1 MLLIRYRGLF
11 LFTSLIIPKAMAD
24 EPKPNEMPRIDRI
37 RLAEAFRLADAIG
50 NRVWPNWDKSPF
62 GVLLVTPDYEF
73 LVNHP
78 KPSDEFTPLGEDA
91 ILKCKVWRRKRQFN
105 PKFLATFPAV
115 GGIPT
120 IVIGQAENT
129 TTKASTHWVI
139 TVLHEHFHQLQYS
152 QPRYFADVEALGLA
166 RGDQSGMWMLSYPFP
181 YTEAEVKDQFA
192 LTCNALAEAF
202 RSRSK
207 PEFPD
212 KLSAY
217 LGARR
222 KLNSLLKPD
231 DQKYLAFQSWQE
243 GIARYTEYRLAELA
257 AAEYKPTK
265 EFQALPD
272 FVPLDKEAKT
282 VLAGIEKE
290 LTSMRLERD
299 KREIFYA
306 FGAAEGLVLDRA
318 KPDWR
323 KRYFDETFAIDQHLP
338 GNK

>member
-1 MLLIRYRGLF
+1 MPRICFSAVIGAFLLIPIA
-11 LFTSLIIPKAMAD
+11 SAD
-24 EPKPNEMPRIDRI
+24 EPKPAELSETDCI
-37 RLAEAFRLADAIG
+37 RLAEAFRLAEAIG
-50 NRVWPNWDKSPF
+50 NRVWPDWDKAPF

-78 KPSDEFTPLGEDA
+78 KPSDDFTPLGEDA
-91 ILKCKVWRRKRQFN
+91 RLRRNVWRRKRQFN

-129 TTKASTHWVI
+129 TAKASTHWVI
-139 TVLHEHFHQLQYS
+139 TLLHEHFHQLQYS
-152 QPRYFADVEALGLA
+152 HPRYQVDVHGLGLA
-166 RGDQSGMWMLSYPFP
+166 RGDQTGMWMLNYPFP
-181 YTEAEVKDQFA
+181 YSEREVTEQFG
-192 LTCNALAEAF
+192 LTCQTLADAM

-217 LGARR
+217 VSARR

-231 DQKYLAFQSWQE
+231 DHKYLAFQSWQE

-257 AAEYKPTK
+257 AADYKPTK
-265 EFQALPD
+265 DYRELPD
-272 FVPLDKEAKT
+272 FIPFDREAT
-282 VLAGIEKE
+282 AILEGIEKE
-290 LTSMRLERD
+290 LTSMRLERN

-318 KPDWR
+318 NPDWR
-323 KRYFDETFAIDQHLP
+323 RRYFEEKFAIDQYLP
-338 GNK
+338 GAK